1 MKRVKLIS
9 IILAVS
15 VLLCS
20 CSDKTARRND
30 EEAVEET
37 EAEVQTIPL
46 TRENLEGTWIDDT
59 GFVCR
64 IDPDNDLFTDA
75 FRVNAADLPQTEVAA
90 RPEDALRGETRQP
103 AHAAYRY
110 CRQRGDRQR
119 CEAPAL

>member
-20 CSDKTARRND
+20 CSDKAARRND

-46 TRENLEGTWIDDT
+46 TSFPEMTLLYLTQK
-59 GFVCR
+59 
-64 IDPDNDLFTDA
+64 
-75 FRVNAADLPQTEVAA
+75 AAQ
-90 RPEDALRGETRQP
+90 
-103 AHAAYRY
+103 
-110 CRQRGDRQR
+110 
-119 CEAPAL
+119 APRMSSSFKIRL